1 MLTKA
6 KCPACGGALELNPGL
21 ERGICVY
28 CGSEFLVQE
37 AIQKFKAE
45 IDGLP
50 TLKNM
55 LIRAEQKLSD
65 GDLKGAEALYEEIL
79 KGAPTCHEAWWGKF
93 KVNTTTKWVKIIS
106 RIKERLEQYE
116 YDVKLINN
124 VRAVINNIRA
134 VIDDGRAMIKN
145 LGSSREALRAIE
157 YAPDDVKVF
166 YRGEIER
173 IKRKWEAELAPWEAK
188 INELEEQHKKNC
200 AQEKGCFL
208 LSAIITV
215 GIVVVFSEPS
225 DDVIVAQILEKS
237 VCAVFLFPVVCGA
250 VFLLDFLFRCFKE

>member
-1 MLTKA
+1 MMLTKA

-55 LIRAEQKLSD
+55 LIRADQKLSD

-93 KVNTTTKWVKIIS
+93 RANCEKRWS
-106 RIKERLEQYE
+106 DGIK
-116 YDVKLINN
+116 DVECLSDNDIFREEMIR
-124 VRAVINNIRA
+124 RA
-134 VIDDGRAMIKN
+134 RAMIKN

-173 IKRKWEAELAPWEAK
+173 IKRKWEVELATWEAK
-188 INELEEQHKKNC
+188 RNELKEEVKKNR
-200 AQEKGCFL
+200 AKLKGFL
-208 LSAIITV
+208 LVCAVITV

-225 DDVIVAQILEKS
+225 SNGDVAAQILENS
-237 VCAVFLFPVVCGA
+237 VYAVFLFPVVCGA
-250 VFLLDFLFRCFKE
+250 VFLLVYFFIYIKE